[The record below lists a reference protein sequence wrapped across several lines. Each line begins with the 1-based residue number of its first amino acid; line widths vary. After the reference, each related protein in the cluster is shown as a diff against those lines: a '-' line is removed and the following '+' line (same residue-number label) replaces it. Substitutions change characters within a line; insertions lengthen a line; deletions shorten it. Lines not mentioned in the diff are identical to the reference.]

1 MDSTIAKL
9 VFEFAGS
16 NANILNNLI
25 GHSMSIDN
33 KKCGKGSGTDGTFN
47 LAVVGAEVIGG
58 GSNLIQELD
67 YTDIGDKFEKW
78 AKLAGKANAA
88 FAVISV
94 AIKFK
99 EGQGAWHER
108 ITSGDLLTISGAV
121 LGMAATLA
129 PVLGTA
135 AAAVSMAGTAWTF
148 YDLIHNGYPS
158 CPIEPDPNYKKLP
171 RSNKAHGYDPLI
183 LNLDGKGIQTL
194 APSSVSARFD
204 HN

>member
-1 MDSTIAKL
+1 MDSTITKP

-47 LAVVGAEVIGG
+47 LAVVGIEVIGG

-121 LGMAATLA
+121 LGAIDNSKKEAK
-129 PVLGTA
+129 
-135 AAAVSMAGTAWTF
+135 
-148 YDLIHNGYPS
+148 DLRYCFHTT
-158 CPIEPDPNYKKLP
+158 
-171 RSNKAHGYDPLI
+171 I
-183 LNLDGKGIQTL
+183 LNLCHVPKH
-194 APSSVSARFD
+194 AYK
-204 HN
+204 